1 MHIILAPIHA
11 RAKVRVHHERAYD
24 YDERRGLWL
33 YKQVDE
39 DEETYNLVLDAGR
52 VQLHTFCYG
61 TAARANGF
69 NYIGL
74 TNDATAPAAG
84 DTSLIGELTLDG
96 LGRIQGTVTLPTGAS
111 NITVITKV
119 FTYTGVSQGVQKT
132 ALFDSAAAGV
142 MNHENQFTPRVMITN
157 DTLSVSFTITL
168 G

>member
-1 MHIILAPIHA
+1 MHIIPAQIHA
-11 RAKVRVHHERAYD
+11 RAKVRVHQERAYD

-39 DEETYNLVLDAGR
+39 DEESYNLILNAGR

-74 TNDATAPAAG
+74 TNDAAAPAAG
-84 DTSLIGELTLDG
+84 DTSLTGELTLDG
-96 LGRIQGTVTLPTGAS
+96 LGRTQGIVTLPTGAS
-111 NITVITKV
+111 NITVITKI

-132 ALFDSAAAGV
+132 ALFDSAAGGV
-142 MNHENQFTPRVMITN
+142 MNHEITFTPRTLVTN